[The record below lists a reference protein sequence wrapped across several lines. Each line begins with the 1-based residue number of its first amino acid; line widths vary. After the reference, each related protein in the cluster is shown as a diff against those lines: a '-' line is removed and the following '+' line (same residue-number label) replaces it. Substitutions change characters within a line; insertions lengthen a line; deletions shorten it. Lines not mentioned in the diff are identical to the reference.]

1 MKNMNRIRK
10 AAASFRG
17 ARGFSLAELL
27 VSVAIFSITVVAIV
41 SVLRTGN
48 ELSTT
53 DGHRKRAR
61 AVMDSCFESA
71 SYQPSNY
78 SNLASV
84 ARAVL
89 IDARDP
95 GDAGD
100 DLTGSLR
107 ITVAV
112 VTDNSTGIQVE
123 YKRVNLSVSWQEPEA
138 VQTLTL
144 EKIITDIA
152 PL

>member
-1 MKNMNRIRK
+1 MNRIRK
-10 AAASFRG
+10 ATVSFRG
-17 ARGFSLAELL
+17 AQGFSLAELL
-27 VSVAIFSITVVAIV
+27 ISVAIFSITVIAIV
-41 SVLRTGN
+41 SVLRSGS

-78 SNLASV
+78 TNLANV
-84 ARAVL
+84 ARSVL
-89 IDARDP
+89 IDARDE
-95 GDAGD
+95 GNAGD

-112 VTDNSTGIQVE
+112 VTDNSAGSSVE
-123 YKRVNLSVSWQEPEA
+123 YKRVTLSVSWQE
-138 VQTLTL
+138 
-144 EKIITDIA
+144 
-152 PL
+152 